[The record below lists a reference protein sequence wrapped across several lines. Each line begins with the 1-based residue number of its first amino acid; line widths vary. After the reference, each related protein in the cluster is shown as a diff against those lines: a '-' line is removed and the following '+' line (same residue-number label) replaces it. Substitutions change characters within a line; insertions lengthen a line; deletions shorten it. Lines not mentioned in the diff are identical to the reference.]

1 MRLMRRLQSKKYWG
15 TVMQPR
21 TVKELLAC
29 KGRRKLTQVNV
40 HEAREAAACEAAGID
55 MIITW
60 ERSPIEEFRA
70 AAPNTF
76 FTVGLVYGTYVNA
89 DEAKRAAFKAM
100 ERGAD
105 AIYCPMSLEVV
116 EALAKEA
123 IPVHGHVGFVPYK
136 KTWSGGFRAVGKT
149 AGEAIEVYRRAKAY
163 EDAGAIAIEVEL
175 VPVPVATEITK
186 RLSILT
192 VAMGAGT
199 GCDAQYLFAKD
210 ILGYNDGHIP
220 RHAKT
225 YRNHRA
231 EYDRLHQDSIEAFSE
246 FKKETEEG
254 SFPAEGNVLGMAD
267 DEYEAFL
274 KGLDRA

>member
-1 MRLMRRLQSKKYWG
+1 MPML
-15 TVMQPR
+15 
-21 TVKELLAC
+21 TVKDLLNS
-29 KGRRKLTQVNV
+29 KGKRKLTQVNV
-40 HEAREAAACEAAGID
+40 HKAEEAAACEAAGID

-60 ERSPIEEFRA
+60 ERSPLEEFRA
-70 AAPNTF
+70 AASETF
-76 FTVGLVYGTYVNA
+76 FTVGLVYGQYANA
-89 DEAKRAAFKAM
+89 DEAKRAAFNAM

-105 AIYCPMSLEVV
+105 AIYCPMSLDVV

-136 KTWSGGFRAVGKT
+136 KTWTGGFKAVGKT
-149 AGEAIEVYRRAKAY
+149 ATEALDVYRRAKAY
-163 EDAGAIAIEVEL
+163 QDAGAIAIEVEL

-192 VAMGAGT
+192 VAMGAGS

-225 YRNHRA
+225 YRNHAA
-231 EYDRLHQDSIEAFSE
+231 EYQRLHEDAIAAFAE
-246 FKKETEEG
+246 FKAETEAET
-254 SFPAEGNVLGMAD
+254 FPASGNVLGMSAA
-267 DEYEAFL
+267 EAETFMNEIENI
-274 KGLDRA
+274 G

>member
-1 MRLMRRLQSKKYWG
+1 MKPL
-15 TVMQPR
+15 

-29 KGRRKLTQVNV
+29 KGQRKLTQVNV
-40 HEAREAAACEAAGID
+40 HNAGEAAACEAAGID
-55 MIITW
+55 MLITW
-60 ERSPIEEFRA
+60 ERSPIEDFRA
-70 AAPNTF
+70 SAPNTF
-76 FTVGLVYGTYVNA
+76 FTVGLVYGTYVNS
-89 DEAKRAAFKAM
+89 DEALRAAFSAM

-105 AIYCPMSLEVV
+105 AIYCPMSLDVV

-136 KTWSGGFRAVGKT
+136 KTWTGGFKAVGKT
-149 AGEAIEVYRRAKAY
+149 ASQAIDVFRRAKAY
-163 EDAGAIAIEVEL
+163 QDAGAIAIEVEL

-192 VAMGAGT
+192 VAMGAGS

-220 RHAKT
+220 RHAKV

-231 EYDRLHQDSIEAFSE
+231 EYDRLHQDAIAAFAEFKAETEAEAFPGSE
-246 FKKETEEG
+246 NTL
-254 SFPAEGNVLGMAD
+254 SMPDAEF
-267 DEYEAFL
+267 EAFMERVNQV
-274 KGLDRA
+274 G